1 MFNTF
6 NSRCSLVFVVE
17 ALRFLA
23 MVNYLGHEYRH
34 LACYLVA

>member
-1 MFNTF
+1 MFDTF

-23 MVNYLGHEYRH
+23 MVNYWGHQYGH